1 MTASTETTRGAGM
14 SVDTRPAEETRTE
27 EAPQRVR
34 RRWGPLSLALLV
46 VVTLAVAATAAIQ
59 VREALHDREQARAR
73 TAVLEV
79 ARAQTLNM
87 LSVNPSNVQS
97 RMRSLLASSTGE
109 FRRDFESVQ
118 ASFGAVVTKGQV
130 VSEAHVV
137 SSAVAELDDDD
148 ARVLLAVDS
157 EVRNGKR
164 HETRTR
170 QYRLIADLT
179 RKGEQWLIS
188 GMRFVA

>member
-1 MTASTETTRGAGM
+1 M
-14 SVDTRPAEETRTE
+14 SEDEETAA
-27 EAPQRVR
+27 APGKGER
-34 RRWGPLSLALLV
+34 RRRIGLAFLVLL
-46 VVTLAVAATAAIQ
+46 TLAAAGGAA
-59 VREALHDREQARAR
+59 AQARQVLEDRAQER
-73 TAVLEV
+73 AGKDAVEV

-87 LSVNPSNVQS
+87 LSVRPDNVDS
-97 RMRSLLASSTGE
+97 RMRTLLANSTGE

-118 ASFGAVVTKGQV
+118 QSFGAVVTKGEV
-130 VSEAHVV
+130 VSTAHVV
-137 SSAVAELDDDD
+137 SSAVAELDDSD

-164 HETRTR
+164 QETRSR

-179 RKGEQWLIS
+179 RKGERWLIS

>member
-1 MTASTETTRGAGM
+1 VSEDDDTAM
-14 SVDTRPAEETRTE
+14 SPGKEE
-27 EAPQRVR
+27 R
-34 RRWGPLSLALLV
+34 RRGRVGLALVAL
-46 VVTLAVAATAAIQ
+46 VTLAAAGGAAAQARQ
-59 VREALHDREQARAR
+59 VLEDREQERAGK
-73 TAVLEV
+73 TAVEV

-87 LSVNPSNVQS
+87 LSVSPDNVDS
-97 RMRSLLASSTGE
+97 RMQTLLANSTGE

-118 ASFGAVVTKGQV
+118 QSFGAVVTKGEV
-130 VSEAHVV
+130 VSTAHVV
-137 SSAVAELDDDD
+137 SSAVAELDEHD

-164 HETRTR
+164 QETQRR

-179 RKGEQWLIS
+179 RKGERWLIS

>member
-1 MTASTETTRGAGM
+1 MSEDDETATDPGKEEIRRGRIG
-14 SVDTRPAEETRTE
+14 
-27 EAPQRVR
+27 
-34 RRWGPLSLALLV
+34 LALVALL
-46 VVTLAVAATAAIQ
+46 TLAVAGGAAAQARQ
-59 VREALHDREQARAR
+59 VLEDREQERAGK
-73 TAVLEV
+73 TAVEV

-87 LSVNPSNVQS
+87 LSVSPDNVES
-97 RMRSLLASSTGE
+97 RMRTLLANSTGE

-118 ASFGAVVTKGQV
+118 QSFGAVVTKGEV
-130 VSEAHVV
+130 VSTAHVV
-137 SSAVAELDDDD
+137 SSAVAELDDQD

-164 HETRTR
+164 QETQSR

-179 RKGEQWLIS
+179 RKGDRWLIS

>member
-1 MTASTETTRGAGM
+1 M
-14 SVDTRPAEETRTE
+14 SEDEETAA
-27 EAPQRVR
+27 APGKGER
-34 RRWGPLSLALLV
+34 RRRIGLAFLVLL
-46 VVTLAVAATAAIQ
+46 TLAAAGGAAAQASQ
-59 VREALHDREQARAR
+59 VLEDRAQERAGKD
-73 TAVLEV
+73 AVEV

-87 LSVNPSNVQS
+87 LSVRPDNVDS
-97 RMRSLLASSTGE
+97 RMRTLLANSTGE

-118 ASFGAVVTKGQV
+118 QSFGAVVTKGEV
-130 VSEAHVV
+130 VSTAHVV
-137 SSAVAELDDDD
+137 SSAVAELDDSD

-164 HETRTR
+164 QETRSR

-179 RKGEQWLIS
+179 RKGERWLIS

>member
-1 MTASTETTRGAGM
+1 MSEDDETATDRGREGTRRGHIG
-14 SVDTRPAEETRTE
+14 
-27 EAPQRVR
+27 
-34 RRWGPLSLALLV
+34 LALVALL
-46 VVTLAVAATAAIQ
+46 TLAVAGGAAAQARQ
-59 VREALHDREQARAR
+59 VLEDREQERAGK
-73 TAVLEV
+73 TAVEV

-87 LSVNPSNVQS
+87 LSVSPDNVES
-97 RMRSLLASSTGE
+97 RMRTLLANSTGE

-118 ASFGAVVTKGQV
+118 QSFGAVVTKGEV
-130 VSEAHVV
+130 VSTAHVV
-137 SSAVAELDDDD
+137 SSAVAELDDQD

-164 HETRTR
+164 HEAQSR

-179 RKGEQWLIS
+179 RKGDRWLIS